1 MTHNKQEIRK
11 AYIAKRLALS
21 DDEAQHRNAGLLEQC
36 KSFILPPHSRYV
48 HLFLPIA
55 AKKEVD
61 TYPLAAWLREQY
73 PDISLVLSRSYLATA
88 SMQHYLWDEHTTLIH
103 NSYGIPEPESGE
115 LIVPQEIDVV
125 FVPLL
130 AFDEAGHRVGYGK
143 GMYDAFLRQC
153 REDVLKIGLS
163 LFEPV
168 PALIE
173 DVFEG
178 DVPMDHIIT
187 PERIYTFTA

>member
-21 DDEAQHRNAGLLEQC
+21 DDEAQHRNARLLEQC

-88 SMQHYLWDEHTTLIH
+88 SMQHYLWDKHTTLIH

-115 LIVPQEIDVV
+115 LIAPQEIDVV

>member
-1 MTHNKQEIRK
+1 MIQNKQEIRK
-11 AYIAKRLALS
+11 AYLAKRLALS
-21 DDEAQHRNAGLLEQC
+21 DDEAQERNARLLEQC
-36 KSFILPPHSRYV
+36 KSLVLPSHSRYV

-103 NSYGIPEPESGE
+103 NSYGIPEPESGR
-115 LIVPQEIDVV
+115 LIAPQEMDVV

-143 GMYDAFLRQC
+143 GMYDTFLQQC

-178 DVPMDHIIT
+178 DVPMDLIIT

>member
-1 MTHNKQEIRK
+1 MIRNKQEIRK
-11 AYIAKRLALS
+11 AYLAKRLALS
-21 DDEAQHRNAGLLEQC
+21 DDEVQALNAGLLEQC
-36 KSFILPPHSRYV
+36 KLLALPDHTKYV

-73 PDISLVLSRSYLATA
+73 PDIKLVLSRSYLATA
-88 SMQHYLWDEHTTLIH
+88 SMQHYLWDNATTLIH
-103 NSYGIPEPESGE
+103 NSYGIPEPEGGQ
-115 LIVPQEIDVV
+115 LISPKEIDVV

-130 AFDEAGHRVGYGK
+130 AFDKAGHRVGYGK
-143 GMYDAFLRQC
+143 GMYDTFLRQC
-153 REDVLKIGLS
+153 REDVQKTGLS

-168 PALIE
+168 PVLIE

-178 DVPMDHIIT
+178 DVPMDNIIT

>member
-1 MTHNKQEIRK
+1 MIRNKQEIRK
-11 AYIAKRLALS
+11 AFLAKRLALS
-21 DDEAQHRNAGLLEQC
+21 DDNVAALNARLFEQC
-36 KSFILPPHSRYV
+36 KSLILPPHSRYV
-48 HLFLPIA
+48 HIFLPIT

-73 PDISLVLSRSYLATA
+73 PDISLVLSRSFLATA
-88 SMQHYLWDEHTTLIH
+88 SMQHYLWNDSTTLIH
-103 NSYGIPEPESGE
+103 NSYGIPEPEGGQ
-115 LIVPQEIDVV
+115 LITPQEIDVV

-130 AFDEAGHRVGYGK
+130 AFDAAGHRVGYGK
-143 GMYDAFLRQC
+143 GMYDTFLRQC

-178 DVPMDHIIT
+178 DVPMDNIIT
-187 PERIYTFTA
+187 PEQIYTFTA

>member
-1 MTHNKQEIRK
+1 MIYNKKEIRK
-11 AYIAKRLALS
+11 NYLAKRLALS
-21 DDEAQHRNAGLLEQC
+21 DEEVRHRNTRLLEQC
-36 KSFILPPHSRYV
+36 KTLVLPPHSRYV

-73 PDISLVLSRSYLATA
+73 PDISLVLSRSFLATA

-103 NSYGIPEPESGE
+103 NSYGIPEPEGGQP
-115 LIVPQEIDVV
+115 VAPQEMDVV

-130 AFDEAGHRVGYGK
+130 AFDAAGQRVGYGK
-143 GMYDAFLRQC
+143 GMYDTFLLQC
-153 REDVLKIGLS
+153 RKDVLKIGLS

-178 DVPMDHIIT
+178 DVPMDCIIT
-187 PERIYTFTA
+187 PEQIYTFTA

>member
-1 MTHNKQEIRK
+1 MIRNKQEIRK
-11 AYIAKRLALS
+11 AYLAKRLALS
-21 DDEAQHRNAGLLEQC
+21 DEEAAALNTRLLEQC
-36 KSFILPPHSRYV
+36 KLFPLPPQRRYV
-48 HLFLPIA
+48 HLFLPIT

-61 TYPLAAWLREQY
+61 TYPLAVWLREQY

-88 SMQHYLWDEHTTLIH
+88 SMQHYLWDDNTTLIH
-103 NSYGIPEPESGE
+103 NSYGIPEPEGGQ
-115 LIVPQEIDVV
+115 LVTPKEIDVV

-143 GMYDAFLRQC
+143 GMYDTFLRQC

-168 PALIE
+168 PGQIE